1 MTIKNQADLDA
12 YIAAAKQNK
21 IVSEQYFNAF
31 KQTVTKSNAQYDAIK
46 SQINAVKA
54 DTTLSETESLSK
66 QLELRKNLSEV
77 LSASIAEST
86 PIYMKMSDMS
96 SAGYNTDNRSSYLK
110 AMANNLKQQQAGVVA
125 NNQKNTELETK
136 INDLAGAA
144 QAKKTDTLTSAQ
156 TAALPANQVSN
167 VQQTGLDPIGATV
180 DTPGATPRDIQPVVL
195 GSDPAPGTASELLKP
210 EESIINAQKTGEN
223 FGENAEDAFRRG
235 QQAPADETNN
245 IPNPTTAPTAV
256 GPEDPAAFKTETN
269 NSVLA
274 AIKPADDD
282 LNNRTFA
289 RSPNDEMSDAAAEA
303 AKPEEPP
310 IPVPPLDWRVK
321 LELASKSDWATTWFE
336 SDDAKILKPLSE
348 TKGVV
353 FPYTPTIQMGYKAQY
368 DSTDITHSNYKL
380 SFYKNSYVDDISISA
395 VFTAQDTVEANYL
408 LATMHFFKT
417 VTKMFYGKDTYPIA
431 GTPPPLLFLTGYG
444 KYQFDH
450 LPLVL
455 TSFTFTLP
463 DDVDY
468 IRTNTDK
475 TWSGTTIGIQE
486 SNTPASPK
494 PKSPVRDWLNKT
506 LRLNNNNLAP
516 GGEKVKPVFTSMN
529 LNNNDSTYVPTKI
542 SFSLTLKPIV
552 TRGNISKNYSTQ
564 GYAQKGGYW

>member
-1 MTIKNQADLDA
+1 MSTLYQLGFEGEELRLQLEKVNGDRNDA
-12 YIAAAKQNK
+12 VNY
-21 IVSEQYFNAF
+21 
-31 KQTVTKSNAQYDAIK
+31 
-46 SQINAVKA
+46 
-54 DTTLSETESLSK
+54 LSK
-66 QLELRKNLSEV
+66 LEDENPQRPERIALIQKELERTNALEEV
-77 LSASIAEST
+77 LLAKITDWTQRWREAQIKRAASDEAKEQAE
-86 PIYMKMSDMS
+86 
-96 SAGYNTDNRSSYLK
+96 
-110 AMANNLKQQQAGVVA
+110 
-125 NNQKNTELETK
+125 
-136 INDLAGAA
+136 
-144 QAKKTDTLTSAQ
+144 QAKKTATLTPEQ
-156 TAALPANQVSN
+156 TDALPEKPVSN
-167 VQQTGLDPIGATV
+167 VQPTGSVSAQETLPIIGQNGA
-180 DTPGATPRDIQPVVL
+180 ATFIKGQPE
-195 GSDPAPGTASELLKP
+195 T
-210 EESIINAQKTGEN
+210 
-223 FGENAEDAFRRG
+223 DA
-235 QQAPADETNN
+235 ATNN
-245 IPNPTTAPTAV
+245 IPKTGALPEAVPVDDSLGATQKAIRDRIAPGESTTSSTP
-256 GPEDPAAFKTETN
+256 DQ
-269 NSVLA
+269 
-274 AIKPADDD
+274 
-282 LNNRTFA
+282 
-289 RSPNDEMSDAAAEA
+289 SDAETRRLLA
-303 AKPEEPP
+303 AKPVEPP
-310 IPVPPLDWRVK
+310 TPVPPLDWRVK

>member
-1 MTIKNQADLDA
+1 MGTLYQLGFEGEELRLQLEKVNRDRNDA
-12 YIAAAKQNK
+12 VNY
-21 IVSEQYFNAF
+21 
-31 KQTVTKSNAQYDAIK
+31 
-46 SQINAVKA
+46 
-54 DTTLSETESLSK
+54 LSK
-66 QLELRKNLSEV
+66 LEDENPQRPERIALIQKELERTNALEEV
-77 LSASIAEST
+77 LLAKITDWTQRWREAQIKRAASDEAKEQAE
-86 PIYMKMSDMS
+86 
-96 SAGYNTDNRSSYLK
+96 
-110 AMANNLKQQQAGVVA
+110 QA
-125 NNQKNTELETK
+125 K
-136 INDLAGAA
+136 
-144 QAKKTDTLTSAQ
+144 QAKKTDTLTSEQ
-156 TAALPANQVSN
+156 TAALPEKPVSN
-167 VQQTGLDPIGATV
+167 VQPT
-180 DTPGATPRDIQPVVL
+180 
-195 GSDPAPGTASELLKP
+195 GSDSAQVTLPIIGQNGAATFIKGQP
-210 EESIINAQKTGEN
+210 ET
-223 FGENAEDAFRRG
+223 DA
-235 QQAPADETNN
+235 ATNN
-245 IPNPTTAPTAV
+245 IPNPTLAPTAV

-289 RSPNDEMSDAAAEA
+289 RSPGDEMSNAAAEA

-336 SDDAKILKPLSE
+336 STDAKILKPLSE